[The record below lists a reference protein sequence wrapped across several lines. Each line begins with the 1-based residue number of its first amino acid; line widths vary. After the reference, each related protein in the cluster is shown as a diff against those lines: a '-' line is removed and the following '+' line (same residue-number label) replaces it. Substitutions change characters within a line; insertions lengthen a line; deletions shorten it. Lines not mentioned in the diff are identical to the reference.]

1 MPSAFFD
8 RWSLDPAIT
17 YLNHGAFGACPR
29 EVVARQQERRA
40 EMEREPLDFLWRNLD
55 APLDAARREV
65 AALVRAPEETL
76 AFVGNATA
84 AVNAVLRSLDFAPGD
99 ELLTT
104 SQDYNACHNVLDEV
118 ARRSGARVVTV
129 AAPFPVAGP
138 GEIVDAVLAAVT
150 PRTRLAL
157 LDHVTS
163 PTAVVF
169 PLEEIIARLADRG
182 VETLVDGAHAP
193 GMRPLDLPRLGASYY
208 TGNLHKW
215 ICAPRGTA
223 FLYAREDRQAG
234 LRPPVISHGANTRR
248 SGRSLFHDEFDWPGT
263 TDVTAWFCAGDAIR
277 FCATL
282 LPGGLEALME
292 RNHALVVEARRL
304 LCAALDVEPPCPEA
318 MLGSMA
324 TLPLP
329 GRYQG
334 APPPPDRFDPD
345 QTWLREAHRI
355 EVPLFRWGG
364 RRWFR
369 VSAQAYNSI
378 DDYARLAEALRS
390 R

>member
-1 MPSAFFD
+1 MPSEFFD
-8 RWSLDPAIT
+8 RWSLDPT
-17 YLNHGAFGACPR
+17 VTHLNHGAFGACPR
-29 EVVARQQERRA
+29 EIGERQRVLREQ
-40 EMEREPLDFLWRNLD
+40 MERDPLDFLWRKVD
-55 APLDAARREV
+55 TPLDAARADL
-65 AALVRAPEETL
+65 AAFVHAPAETL

-104 SQDYNACHNVLDEV
+104 SHDYNACHNVLNEV
-118 ARRSGARVVTV
+118 ARRSGARVVT
-129 AAPFPVAGP
+129 AAVPFPVADP
-138 GEIVDAVLAAVT
+138 GEIVAAVLAAVT

-163 PTAVVF
+163 PTAVIF
-169 PLEEIIARLADRG
+169 PLEEIIAKLAARG

-193 GMRPLDLPRLGASYY
+193 GMRPLDLPRLGAGYY
-208 TGNLHKW
+208 AGNLHKW

-223 FLYAREDRQAG
+223 FLYVREDLQAG
-234 LRPPVISHGANTRR
+234 IHPPVISHGANTRR
-248 SGRSLFHDEFDWPGT
+248 PDRSAFHDEFDWPGT

-277 FCATL
+277 FCAGL
-282 LPGGLEALME
+282 LPGGIEALMS

-304 LCAALDVEPPCPEA
+304 LCNALAVEPPCPESL
-318 MLGSMA
+318 LGSMT

-329 GRYQG
+329 KRFQG

-345 QTWLREAHRI
+345 QTWLLEAHRI

-369 VSAQAYNSI
+369 VSAQAYNSL